1 MWFLSLWLVGGMW
14 KHLEKQAGE
23 GLECCQQC
31 LWVILVALGRS
42 ECQGVC
48 TVKAVLGSQ
57 VGTVT
62 LLCMSYLEGNVP
74 PSCPS
79 TKTQLAEIQIFA
91 GRRLETGFLCGVQA
105 GLELLPQNP
114 PLSASQRAGIAGMS
128 YHGWDSVAAFSQFS
142 REK

>member
-1 MWFLSLWLVGGMW
+1 M
-14 KHLEKQAGE
+14 
-23 GLECCQQC
+23 
-31 LWVILVALGRS
+31 
-42 ECQGVC
+42 
-48 TVKAVLGSQ
+48 KAVLGSQ

-114 PLSASQRAGIAGMS
+114 PLSASQKAGIAGMS